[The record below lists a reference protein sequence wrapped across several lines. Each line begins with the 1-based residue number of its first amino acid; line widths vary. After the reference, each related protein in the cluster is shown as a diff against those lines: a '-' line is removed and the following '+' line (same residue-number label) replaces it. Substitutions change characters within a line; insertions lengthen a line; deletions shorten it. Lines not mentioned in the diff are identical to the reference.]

1 MYAYSKFM
9 KIFCIFKAN
18 TLLLLYF
25 FHLDPQSVIFACG
38 VRSRLFVHYAYP
50 INPAPFIEK
59 TILLIEQVPSFQK
72 NSFLGFWYSFFCK
85 SFDQYH
91 IVILIHLFNH
101 SIWCSRLWPHSSVLP
116 WLSLN
121 FHINYRISLISKNK
135 PRWDFHC
142 QYRLIWR
149 TDIFQYCLPIMNMV
163 YPSYWGLFCYI
174 SDTFNGITN
183 GNVLSFIF

>member
-1 MYAYSKFM
+1 MWDQDYLFIMHIQLIQHHLLKRPSSWLSKCHLFK
-9 KIFCIFKAN
+9 KI
-18 TLLLLYF
+18 
-25 FHLDPQSVIFACG
+25 
-38 VRSRLFVHYAYP
+38 LFWAFD
-50 INPAPFIEK
+50 I
-59 TILLIEQVPSFQK
+59 
-72 NSFLGFWYSFFCK
+72 FFCK